1 EVPSQAPPLV
11 PGQTKRLKS
20 EYGLDAWKRWVQ
32 WRRAQTQL
40 QKLTIGCAATLLI
53 IEDLLRCTTAELSM
67 CLCFFVSEI
76 KRPNGENYSPDSLF
90 YLCLG
95 IQQHLFDNGRVE
107 NIFMD
112 RFYCRFSTDFTKKLE
127 GFKPIVTSSGYV
139 HSRVEE
145 EFLWECK
152 QLGAYSPIVLLN
164 TLLFFCCK
172 YFGFRTVEQHR
183 QLSFAHVM
191 RCTKTDPNN
200 KKTTFLRFYP
210 PVATPL
216 QDEVLEMTENVENP
230 LRCPVRLYEFYLS
243 KCSESVKQRT
253 NLFYL
258 HPERCCVPNSPLWFS
273 STPLDDATMD
283 AMLIPF
289 HNYFIQTAQ
298 ILIFFKQKTTTRHKY
313 GQYSFCLAA
322 YFPTH
327 H

>member
-1 EVPSQAPPLV
+1 M
-11 PGQTKRLKS
+11 G
-20 EYGLDAWKRWVQ
+20 
-32 WRRAQTQL
+32 
-40 QKLTIGCAATLLI
+40 
-53 IEDLLRCTTAELSM
+53 
-67 CLCFFVSEI
+67 LCFFISEI
-76 KRPNGENYSPDSLF
+76 KRPNGEPYSPDSLY

-112 RFYCRFSTDFTKKLE
+112 RFYCRFSSDFTKML
-127 GFKPIVTSSGYV
+127 GSFKPTVTASGYV

-172 YFGFRTVEQHR
+172 HFGFRTVQQHR

-191 RCTKTDPNN
+191 RCTKTDPSN

-210 PVATPL
+210 PVAAPAPPANPSDEPVAKKKKEEI
-216 QDEVLEMTENVENP
+216 QDEVLEMIENTENP

-273 STPLDDATMD
+273 STPLDDDTMN
-283 AMLIPF
+283 AMLVRIHSTRELHPKLNGNHGDADDGALDQDDKLYIPEEDDDD
-289 HNYFIQTAQ
+289 
-298 ILIFFKQKTTTRHKY
+298 
-313 GQYSFCLAA
+313 SD
-322 YFPTH
+322 
-327 H
+327 